1 MIQVSKAGDLKAAR
15 LCQVAEE
22 EGERDRVRP
31 ARQADKHTAASG
43 AEPVLAN
50 GAADLLMKSARQ
62 IPNWDVWLLG
72 FLGMPEGGLEPPTPR
87 L

>member
-1 MIQVSKAGDLKAAR
+1 MIQVRKAGDLKLAS
-15 LCQVAEE
+15 LCEVAQEE
-22 EGERDRVRP
+22 RERDRVGP
-31 ARQADKHTAASG
+31 AGQADKHTAARR

-50 GAADLLMKSARQ
+50 RATDLLMKSARQ